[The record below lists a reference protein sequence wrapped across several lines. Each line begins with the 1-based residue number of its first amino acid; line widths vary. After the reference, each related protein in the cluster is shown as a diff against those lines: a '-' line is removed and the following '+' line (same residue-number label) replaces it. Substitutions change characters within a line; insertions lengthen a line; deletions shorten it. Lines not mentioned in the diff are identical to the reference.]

1 MSADFCANLRL
12 LSDHYK
18 SIAEVCRRLGVNRSQ
33 FNKYLNGRSR
43 PSRHIMKKIC
53 DFFGVEEYEVLL
65 PHKEFDEL
73 IRLRSTNDTGAQ
85 TYASYLEQLVERS
98 RGDRRDYDGYYAEY
112 GFSMAY
118 PGLILRSLMR
128 FSSDARVTTYQR
140 LENLA
145 RPGADAQRVRGRYWG
160 VGFYLNDRIFLVDYD
175 SLAGIEISQTILY
188 PSHEMRRTRLVGL
201 KLGVSSSKV
210 REPLCVRV
218 VLVALG
224 RSINLRKTIGGCGL
238 YDPDSPEIEPDI
250 KAMIENTVDDG
261 AHHFQVFTG
270 TV

>member
-85 TYASYLEQLVERS
+85 TYAS
-98 RGDRRDYDGYYAEY
+98 
-112 GFSMAY
+112 
-118 PGLILRSLMR
+118 
-128 FSSDARVTTYQR
+128 
-140 LENLA
+140 
-145 RPGADAQRVRGRYWG
+145 
-160 VGFYLNDRIFLVDYD
+160 
-175 SLAGIEISQTILY
+175 
-188 PSHEMRRTRLVGL
+188 
-201 KLGVSSSKV
+201 
-210 REPLCVRV
+210 
-218 VLVALG
+218 
-224 RSINLRKTIGGCGL
+224 
-238 YDPDSPEIEPDI
+238 
-250 KAMIENTVDDG
+250 
-261 AHHFQVFTG
+261 
-270 TV
+270 